1 MACSCVCVEAT
12 SGRCASGPF
21 CVSTRC
27 WVPALGVLHVRCCVQ
42 SVMVGRGGGDW
53 GWGEGVLDAYI
64 ATHEW
69 WCQMNMVGAR
79 ECQILCVVLLHQQ
92 ESFVCHIPSGCDVW
106 VDWLEERSEI
116 AIRGFG
122 RCQCAGGVS
131 SSTPQGGT
139 VGARQVH
146 HTPAMPCQ
154 HAGLP
159 ALPANRGYSLSR
171 QAQKPLHRHLHR
183 QQRQPGPSA
192 AAHQQQLLLL
202 AYVWK
207 KWVGHWPWHDQCM
220 LLQLLTSNELC
231 S

>member
-1 MACSCVCVEAT
+1 MCRQLTGAGLLYSTQGCVGVCLSDHQGCGKACISMACSCVCVEAT

-42 SVMVGRGGGDW
+42 IVMVGRGGGDW
-53 GWGEGVLDAYI
+53 GWEEGVLDAYI

-92 ESFVCHIPSGCDVW
+92 EAFVCHIPSGCNVW

-122 RCQCAGGVS
+122 RCSVCRG
-131 SSTPQGGT
+131 
-139 VGARQVH
+139 
-146 HTPAMPCQ
+146 CQ
-154 HAGLP
+154 LIHP
-159 ALPANRGYSLSR
+159 TRGYSR
-171 QAQKPLHRHLHR
+171 
-183 QQRQPGPSA
+183 G
-192 AAHQQQLLLL
+192 
-202 AYVWK
+202 
-207 KWVGHWPWHDQCM
+207 
-220 LLQLLTSNELC
+220 
-231 S
+231 